1 MPTRLRV
8 DLAGYHHI
16 INRGVNRCD
25 VFNCNDDKETFLQII
40 NKSATLHKIVLHDYC
55 LSVEPINYPANKYS
69 LSSLHLS
76 FAIIND

>member
-25 VFNCNDDKETFLQII
+25 IFNSTDDKEMFLQ
-40 NKSATLHKIVLHDYC
+40 
-55 LSVEPINYPANKYS
+55 NYTPVIEYPP
-69 LSSLHLS
+69 L
-76 FAIIND
+76 

>member
-25 VFNCNDDKETFLQII
+25 IFNSSDDKEMLLKNTI
-40 NKSATLHKIVLHDYC
+40 NTPVI
-55 LSVEPINYPANKYS
+55 EYPP
-69 LSSLHLS
+69 L
-76 FAIIND
+76 

>member
-25 VFNCNDDKETFLQII
+25 IFNSTDDKEMFLQIL
-40 NKSATLHKIVLHDYC
+40 NKSATI
-55 LSVEPINYPANKYS
+55 
-69 LSSLHLS
+69 
-76 FAIIND
+76 